1 MNELVMYEYLNVW
14 VIEEWIQ
21 RKGKSEFEMIRNLR
35 FSEWM
40 IVVNEMNGYVR
51 ISVCVDGGWI
61 YV

>member
-14 VIEEWIQ
+14 VIEEWMQ

-51 ISVCVDGGWI
+51 ISECVDAGWI